1 MTCRRMLRVT
11 SGRVATVIAATAA
24 LLAAGAT
31 GAMART
37 GPGGAP
43 GQPGGT
49 PGQWPLAGQNI
60 DDTHFQAG
68 EHEISPASVGRLA
81 PRWTLTTA
89 DAVSATP
96 TVDDGTVYVPD
107 YGGKLWAVA
116 AGSGKVQWSQDIST
130 YTGVAGDLSRT
141 SPAVYG
147 NDLILGDGWILSSG
161 AAGTSGARV
170 FAVNRRT
177 GKPVWST
184 QVDTDP
190 NAQVT
195 GSPVIYDGVAYVGIS
210 SKGEGNDQDSFRGAV
225 IAVDAA
231 TGRLLWKTYTVPS
244 NNGGGDSNKPGYYSG
259 NAVWE
264 SSFAV
269 DPRRGLLYV
278 DTGNNYSVPAGV
290 CTTPQQTGCTP
301 PAADDYVDSL
311 LALKLSDGTVAW
323 ADHTLNGDLWTLL
336 QPTGPD
342 FDFGAG
348 PNLFTTTSPVTGRP
362 EQLLGAGQKS
372 GVYWAVDPATG
383 KVVWQTTIGP
393 ADVVTNAGIE
403 YGTATDG
410 RRIYAAE
417 ADTAGL
423 SYTLG
428 GSGPYAGK
436 TVTGGSWAALDPA
449 TGKILWQTPDPQG
462 AVDASFVSTAN
473 GVVYAGSMA
482 AAGTNMYA
490 LDAATGKILW
500 SFASGGS
507 VTGGA
512 AIAGGSVYW
521 GSGYCGTLCLGGT
534 TPVLNNNKV
543 YAFGLK

>member
-1 MTCRRMLRVT
+1 M
-11 SGRVATVIAATAA
+11 
-24 LLAAGAT
+24 
-31 GAMART
+31 
-37 GPGGAP
+37 
-43 GQPGGT
+43 
-49 PGQWPLAGQNI
+49 AGQNI
-60 DDTHFQAG
+60 DDTHFQAA

-89 DAVSATP
+89 GAISTTP
-96 TVDDGTVYVPD
+96 TVDDGAVYVPD

-116 AGSGKVQWSQDIST
+116 AGSGRVLWSQDISS
-130 YTGVAGDLSRT
+130 YTGVPGDLSRT
-141 SPAVYG
+141 SPAVYR
-147 NDLILGDGWILSSG
+147 DELVLGDGWILSPNTTG
-161 AAGTSGARV
+161 AKV
-170 FAVNRRT
+170 FAVDRHT
-177 GKPVWST
+177 GGLLWST

-190 NAQVT
+190 ASMIT
-195 GSPVIYDGVAYVGIS
+195 GSPVIYDGVAYIGIS
-210 SKGEGNDQDSFRGAV
+210 SKGEGTTADSFRGAV
-225 IAVDAA
+225 IALDAA
-231 TGRLLWKTYTVPS
+231 TGKLLWKTYMVPS
-244 NNGGGDSNKPGYYSG
+244 NNGNSDSNKPGYYSG

-269 DPRRGLLYV
+269 DPPRGLLYV

-290 CTTPQQTGCTP
+290 CTAPQQTGCTP
-301 PAADDYVDSL
+301 PAADDYLDSI
-311 LALKLSDGTVAW
+311 LALKLGDGSVVW
-323 ADHTLNGDLWTLL
+323 ADHTLNGDLWTLP

-348 PNLFTTTSPVTGRP
+348 PNLFTTVNPVTHRP

-383 KVVWQTTIGP
+383 KVVWQTRVGP
-393 ADVVTNAGIE
+393 AGNGGLGGIE

-417 ADTAGL
+417 GDTAKIP
-423 SYTLG
+423 YTLG
-428 GSGPYAGK
+428 GSGPYAGQ

-462 AVDASFVSTAN
+462 AFDISFVSTAN
-473 GVVYAGSMA
+473 GVVYGGSLA
-482 AAGTNMYA
+482 TTGTNMYA

-512 AIAGGSVYW
+512 AIVDGSVYW
-521 GSGYCGTLCLGGT
+521 GSGYCGTACFT
-534 TPVLNNNKV
+534 APTNNNKV
-543 YAFGLK
+543 YAFGLR

>member
-1 MTCRRMLRVT
+1 MTKRRRLGL
-11 SGRVATVIAATAA
+11 GRVRAAAVVAA
-24 LLAAGAT
+24 VAGLLAAAGAT
-31 GAMART
+31 GAVAQT
-37 GPGGAP
+37 GPGEAP
-43 GQPGGT
+43 GQ
-49 PGQWPLAGQNI
+49 WSMAGQNI
-60 DDTHFQAG
+60 DDTHFQAD
-68 EHEISPASVGRLA
+68 EQEISPANAGQLA

-89 DAVSATP
+89 GAISATP
-96 TVDDGTVYVPD
+96 TVDGGTVYVPD

-116 AGSGKVQWSQDIST
+116 AGSGKVLWSQDISG

-147 NDLILGDGWILSSG
+147 DDLILGDGWILSSG

-177 GKPVWST
+177 GAPVWST

-190 NAQVT
+190 NAQIT
-195 GSPVIYDGVAYVGIS
+195 GSPVLYDGVAYVGIS
-210 SKGEGNDQDSFRGAV
+210 SKGEGNTADSFRGAV
-225 IAVDAA
+225 VALDAA

-264 SSFAV
+264 STFAV
-269 DPRRGLLYV
+269 DPGRGLLYI

-301 PAADDYVDSL
+301 PAADDYVDSI

-323 ADHTLNGDLWTLL
+323 ADHTLNGDLWTLP

-348 PNLFTTTSPVTGRP
+348 PNLFTTTNPVTGRP

-372 GVYWAVDPATG
+372 GAYWAVDPATG
-383 KVVWQTTIGP
+383 KVVWQTRIGP
-393 ADVVTNAGIE
+393 ADVVANAGIE

-428 GSGPYAGK
+428 GSGPDAGK
-436 TVTGGSWAALDPA
+436 TVTGGSWAAMDPA

-462 AVDASFVSTAN
+462 AVDTSFLSTAN

-482 AAGTNMYA
+482 ATGTNMYA

-512 AIAGGSVYW
+512 AIADGSVYW
-521 GSGYCGTLCLGGT
+521 GSGYCGTLCLGSN
-534 TPVLNNNKV
+534 TPLLNNNKV
-543 YAFGLK
+543 YAFGLG

>member
-1 MTCRRMLRVT
+1 VTRRRKLRVGG
-11 SGRVATVIAATAA
+11 GRVAMVIAAVAGLTGT
-24 LLAAGAT
+24 GAT
-31 GAMART
+31 GALA
-37 GPGGAP
+37 GL
-43 GQPGGT
+43 GGT
-49 PGQWPLAGQNI
+49 PGQSGGPGQWSMAGQNI
-60 DDTHFQAG
+60 SDTHFQAA
-68 EHEISPASVGRLA
+68 EHEISPVNAGRLA

-89 DAVSATP
+89 GAISATP
-96 TVDDGTVYVPD
+96 TVDKGTVYVPD

-116 AGSGKVQWSQDIST
+116 SGSGKVLWSRDIST

-147 NDLILGDGWILSSG
+147 DDLILGDGWIGSSG

-170 FAVNRRT
+170 FAVDRRT
-177 GKPVWST
+177 GGPVWSS

-190 NAQVT
+190 NAQIT
-195 GSPVIYDGVAYVGIS
+195 GSPVVYDGVAYVGIS
-210 SKGEGNDQDSFRGAV
+210 SKGEGNNTDSFRGAV
-225 IAVDAA
+225 IALDAA
-231 TGRLLWKTYTVPS
+231 TGKLLWKAYTVPS

-264 SSFAV
+264 STFAV

-278 DTGNNYSVPAGV
+278 GTGNNYSVPDGV
-290 CTTPQQTGCTP
+290 CTTPQQTGCTS
-301 PAADDYVDSL
+301 PAADDYVDSI

-323 ADHTLNGDLWTLL
+323 ADHTLNGDLWTGL
-336 QPTGPD
+336 QPVGPD

-362 EQLLGAGQKS
+362 EQLLGIGQKS
-372 GVYWAVDPATG
+372 GVYWALDPATG
-383 KVVWQTTIGP
+383 KVAWQTTIGP
-393 ADVVTNAGIE
+393 ADVVANAGIE
-403 YGTATDG
+403 FGTATDG

-436 TVTGGSWAALDPA
+436 TVTGGSWAAMDPA

-462 AVDASFVSTAN
+462 AVDAGFVSVAN

-482 AAGTNMYA
+482 AAGNNMYA

-500 SFASGGS
+500 SFASGGT

-512 AIAGGSVYW
+512 AIVDGSVYW
-521 GSGYCGTLCLGGT
+521 GSGYCGTACFT
-534 TPVLNNNKV
+534 APTNNNKV
-543 YAFGLK
+543 YAFGLR

>member
-1 MTCRRMLRVT
+1 MVRTASVRGAGVL
-11 SGRVATVIAATAA
+11 ATAA
-24 LLAAGAT
+24 GLLALGVSGA
-31 GAMART
+31 AA
-37 GPGGAP
+37 
-43 GQPGGT
+43 QPGREG
-49 PGQWPLAGQNI
+49 GWPSAGQNI
-60 DDTHFQAG
+60 YDTHDQAA
-68 EHEISPASVGRLA
+68 EHEISPANAGHLA

-89 DAVSATP
+89 GAISATP
-96 TVDDGTVYVPD
+96 TVAGGVVYVPD
-107 YGGKLWAVA
+107 YGGKLWAVD
-116 AGSGKVQWSQDIST
+116 AGSGQVQWSQDISA

-141 SPAVYG
+141 SPAVYRG
-147 NDLILGDGWILSSG
+147 ELILGDGWILSPG

-170 FAVNRRT
+170 FAVSRRT
-177 GKPVWST
+177 GAPVWST
-184 QVDTDP
+184 RVDTDP
-190 NAQVT
+190 NAQIT
-195 GSPVIYDGVAYVGIS
+195 GSPVVYDGVAYVGIS

-225 IAVDAA
+225 VALDAA
-231 TGRLLWKTYTVPS
+231 TGRLLWKTYMVPS

-269 DPRRGLLYV
+269 DPRRGLLYI

-290 CTTPQQTGCTP
+290 CITPQQTGCTP
-301 PAADDYVDSL
+301 PAADDYVDSI
-311 LALKLSDGTVAW
+311 LALRLRDGSVAW
-323 ADHTLNGDLWTLL
+323 ADPTVNGDLWTLL
-336 QPTGPD
+336 QPVGPD

-348 PNLFTTTSPVTGRP
+348 PNLFTTTSPATGRP

-383 KVVWQTTIGP
+383 KVAWQTRIGP
-393 ADVVTNAGIE
+393 AGDVTNAGIE

-410 RRIYAAE
+410 QRIYAAE
-417 ADTAGL
+417 ADTASL

-428 GSGPYAGK
+428 GSGPYAGQ

-462 AVDASFVSTAN
+462 AADAGFVSTAD

-482 AAGTNMYA
+482 ATGTNMYA

-507 VTGGA
+507 VSGGA
-512 AIAGGSVYW
+512 AITGGSVYW
-521 GSGYCGTLCLGGT
+521 GSGYCGTLCLGSA
-534 TPVLNNNKV
+534 TPVLNNNKM
-543 YAFGLK
+543 YAFGPG

>member
-1 MTCRRMLRVT
+1 VTRRRMLRVG
-11 SGRVATVIAATAA
+11 SGRIAAVIAAVAVVVAAGATAA
-24 LLAAGAT
+24 L
-31 GAMART
+31 ART
-37 GPGGAP
+37 GPGEAP
-43 GQPGGT
+43 GQ
-49 PGQWPLAGQNI
+49 WSMAGQNI
-60 DDTHFQAG
+60 YDTHYQAA
-68 EHEISPASVGRLA
+68 EHEISPANAGRLA
-81 PRWTLTTA
+81 PRWTLTA
-89 DAVSATP
+89 AGAVSATP
-96 TVDDGTVYVPD
+96 TVDDGAVYVPD

-116 AGSGKVQWSQDIST
+116 AGSGKLLWSQDISS
-130 YTGVAGDLSRT
+130 YTGVAGDVSRT

-147 NDLILGDGWILSSG
+147 NELILGDGWILSSG
-161 AAGTSGARV
+161 EAGTTGARV
-170 FAVNRRT
+170 FAVDRFT

-190 NAQVT
+190 NAQIT
-195 GSPVIYDGVAYVGIS
+195 GSPVVNGGVAYVGIS
-210 SKGEGNDQDSFRGAV
+210 SKGEGNTQDTFRGAV
-225 IAVDAA
+225 VALNAA
-231 TGRLLWKTYTVPS
+231 TGRLLWKAYTVPS

-269 DPRRGLLYV
+269 DPARGLLYI
-278 DTGNNYSVPAGV
+278 DTGNNYSVPDGV
-290 CTTPQQTGCTP
+290 CTTPQQTGCTS
-301 PAADDYVDSL
+301 PAADDYLDSI

-323 ADHTLNGDLWTLL
+323 ADHTLNGDLWTLP

-348 PNLFTTTSPVTGRP
+348 PNLFTTANPVTGRP

-372 GVYWAVDPATG
+372 GVYWALDPATG
-383 KVVWQTTIGP
+383 KVAWQTAIGP
-393 ADVVTNAGIE
+393 TDVVANAGIE

-436 TVTGGSWAALDPA
+436 TVTGGSWAAMDPA

-462 AVDASFVSTAN
+462 AVDAGFVSVAN
-473 GVVYAGSMA
+473 GVVYAGSMVT
-482 AAGTNMYA
+482 AGTNMYA

-507 VTGGA
+507 VAGGA
-512 AIAGGSVYW
+512 AIVGGSVYW
-521 GSGYCGTLCLGGT
+521 GSGYCGTLCLGSS

-543 YAFGLK
+543 YAFDLG

>member
-1 MTCRRMLRVT
+1 VTRRRKLRVGG
-11 SGRVATVIAATAA
+11 GRVAMVIGTVAGLTVT
-24 LLAAGAT
+24 GAT
-31 GAMART
+31 GALA

-43 GQPGGT
+43 GQSRG
-49 PGQWPLAGQNI
+49 PGQWSMAGQNI
-60 DDTHFQAG
+60 DDTHFQVD
-68 EHEISPASVGRLA
+68 EHQISPANAGRLA

-89 DAVSATP
+89 GAVSAVP
-96 TVDDGTVYVPD
+96 TVDNGTVYVPD
-107 YGGKLWAVA
+107 YGGKLWAVS
-116 AGSGKVQWSQDIST
+116 AGTGKVLWSQDIST

-147 NDLILGDGWILSSG
+147 DDLILGDGWILSSG

-177 GKPVWST
+177 GGLVWST

-190 NAQVT
+190 NAQIT
-195 GSPVIYDGVAYVGIS
+195 GSPVIYDGIAYLGIS
-210 SKGEGNDQDSFRGAV
+210 SKGEGNEQDSFRGAV
-225 IAVDAA
+225 IALDTA
-231 TGRLLWKTYTVPS
+231 TGKLLWKAYTVPS

-259 NAVWE
+259 DAVWN
-264 SSFAV
+264 ATPVV

-278 DTGNNYSVPAGV
+278 GTGNNYSVPDGV
-290 CTTPQQTGCTP
+290 CTTPQQTGCTSP
-301 PAADDYVDSL
+301 VADDYVDSI

-323 ADHTLNGDLWTLL
+323 ADHTLNSDLWTLP
-336 QPTGPD
+336 QPVGPD

-362 EQLLGAGQKS
+362 EQLLGIGQKS
-372 GVYWAVDPATG
+372 GVYWALDPATG
-383 KVVWQTTIGP
+383 KIVWQTTIGP

-436 TVTGGSWAALDPA
+436 TVTGGSWAAMDPA

-462 AVDASFVSTAN
+462 AVDAGFVSVAN
-473 GVVYAGSMA
+473 GVVYAGSMVTT
-482 AAGTNMYA
+482 GNNMYA
-490 LDAATGKILW
+490 MDAATGKILW
-500 SFASGGS
+500 SFASGGT

-512 AIAGGSVYW
+512 AIVDGSVYW
-521 GSGYCGTLCLGGT
+521 GSGYCGTLCLGSS
-534 TPVLNNNKV
+534 TPLLNNNKV
-543 YAFGLK
+543 YAFSLR

>member
-1 MTCRRMLRVT
+1 MLRVG
-11 SGRVATVIAATAA
+11 SGRVAVVLGAVAG
-24 LLAAGAT
+24 LLAAGVTSAVAVT
-31 GAMART
+31 APGA
-37 GPGGAP
+37 AP
-43 GQPGGT
+43 GQSRA
-49 PGQWPLAGQNI
+49 PGQWSMAGQNI
-60 DDTHFQAG
+60 DDTHFQAA
-68 EHEISPASVGRLA
+68 EHEISPASAGRLA
-81 PRWTLTTA
+81 PRWTLTA
-89 DAVSATP
+89 AGAVSATP
-96 TVDDGTVYVPD
+96 TVDDGAVYVPD
-107 YGGKLWAVA
+107 YGGKLRAVA
-116 AGSGKVQWSQDIST
+116 ARSGRVLWSRDVSA

-141 SPAVYG
+141 SPAVYRG
-147 NDLILGDGWILSSG
+147 ELILGDGWILSSG

-170 FAVNRRT
+170 FAVDRRT
-177 GKPVWST
+177 GGPVWSA

-190 NAQVT
+190 NAQIT
-195 GSPVIYDGVAYVGIS
+195 GSPVVYGGVAYLGIS
-210 SKGEGNDQDSFRGAV
+210 SKGEGNEQDSFRGAV
-225 IAVDAA
+225 IALDAA
-231 TGRLLWKTYTVPS
+231 SGKLLWKSYTVPS

-259 NAVWE
+259 NAVWD
-264 SSFAV
+264 ATPVV

-278 DTGNNYSVPAGV
+278 GTGNNYSVPAGV

-301 PAADDYVDSL
+301 PAADDYVDSI
-311 LALKLSDGTVAW
+311 LALRLSDGTVAW
-323 ADHTLNGDLWTLL
+323 ADHTLNADLWTLP
-336 QPTGPD
+336 QPVGPD

-362 EQLLGAGQKS
+362 EQLLGIGQKS
-372 GVYWAVDPATG
+372 GVYWALDPATG
-383 KVVWQTTIGP
+383 KVAWQTEIGP

-423 SYTLG
+423 PYILG

-436 TVTGGSWAALDPA
+436 TVTGGSWAAMDPA
-449 TGKILWQTPDPQG
+449 TGRILWQTPDPQG
-462 AVDASFVSTAN
+462 AVDAGFVSAGN

-500 SFASGGS
+500 SFASGGT

-512 AIAGGSVYW
+512 AIAGGSLYW
-521 GSGYCGTLCLGGT
+521 GSGYCGTLCLGST

-543 YAFGLK
+543 YAFGLR

>member
-1 MTCRRMLRVT
+1 MTRRRMPRLGRGRVT
-11 SGRVATVIAATAA
+11 AVIAAVAG
-24 LLAAGAT
+24 LLVAGAT
-31 GAMART
+31 GALA
-37 GPGGAP
+37 GPVGALGQSGG
-43 GQPGGT
+43 
-49 PGQWPLAGQNI
+49 PGQWSMAGQNI
-60 DDTHFQAG
+60 DDTHFQAA
-68 EHEISPASVGRLA
+68 EHQISPANAGRLA

-89 DAVSATP
+89 GAISTTP
-96 TVDDGTVYVPD
+96 TVNDGAVYVPD

-116 AGSGKVQWSQDIST
+116 AGSGKVLWSQDMSS
-130 YTGVAGDLSRT
+130 YTGVAGDVSRT

-147 NDLILGDGWILSSG
+147 NELILGDGWILSAG
-161 AAGTSGARV
+161 AAGTTGARV
-170 FAVNRRT
+170 FAVDRRT

-190 NAQVT
+190 NAQIT
-195 GSPVIYDGVAYVGIS
+195 GSPVIYGGVAYVGIS
-210 SKGEGNDQDSFRGAV
+210 SKGEGNTQDTFRGAV
-225 IAVDAA
+225 VALNAA

-244 NNGGGDSNKPGYYSG
+244 NNGGGDSNRPGYYSG

-264 SSFAV
+264 STFAV
-269 DPRRGLLYV
+269 DPARGLLYI
-278 DTGNNYSVPAGV
+278 DTGNNYSVPDGV

-301 PAADDYVDSL
+301 PVADDFVDSI
-311 LALKLSDGTVAW
+311 LALKLGDGTIAW
-323 ADHTLNGDLWTLL
+323 ADHTLSTDLWTIP
-336 QPTGPD
+336 QPVGPD

-348 PNLFTTTSPVTGRP
+348 PNLFTTVNPATHRP
-362 EQLLGAGQKS
+362 EQLLGAGAKS

-383 KVVWQTTIGP
+383 KVAWQTTIGP

-423 SYTLG
+423 PYTLG
-428 GSGPYAGK
+428 GSGPDAGK
-436 TVTGGSWAALDPA
+436 TVTRGSWAAMDPA
-449 TGKILWQTPDPQG
+449 TGKILWQTPDPAG
-462 AVDASFVSTAN
+462 AVDAGFVSVAN
-473 GVVYAGSMA
+473 GVVYGGSMA
-482 AAGTNMYA
+482 TAGTDMYA

-512 AIAGGSVYW
+512 AIVGGSVYW

-543 YAFGLK
+543 YAFDLG

>member
-1 MTCRRMLRVT
+1 M
-11 SGRVATVIAATAA
+11 
-24 LLAAGAT
+24 
-31 GAMART
+31 
-37 GPGGAP
+37 
-43 GQPGGT
+43 
-49 PGQWPLAGQNI
+49 AGQNI
-60 DDTHFQAG
+60 DDTHFQAA
-68 EHEISPASVGRLA
+68 EHEISPANAGRLA
-81 PRWTLTTA
+81 PRWTLTA
-89 DAVSATP
+89 AGAVSATP
-96 TVDDGTVYVPD
+96 TVDNGTVYVPD
-107 YGGKLWAVA
+107 YGGKLWAVS
-116 AGSGKVQWSQDIST
+116 AGSGKVLWSRDISA

-147 NDLILGDGWILSSG
+147 DDLILGDGWILSSG

-177 GKPVWST
+177 GGLVWSM

-190 NAQVT
+190 NAQIT
-195 GSPVIYDGVAYVGIS
+195 GSPVIYNGVAYLGIS
-210 SKGEGNDQDSFRGAV
+210 SKGEGNTQDSFRGAV
-225 IAVDAA
+225 IALDAA
-231 TGRLLWKTYTVPS
+231 TGKLLWKAYTVPS

-259 NAVWE
+259 NAVWD
-264 SSFAV
+264 ATPVV

-278 DTGNNYSVPAGV
+278 GTGNNYSVPAGV
-290 CTTPQQTGCTP
+290 CTTPQQTGCASP
-301 PAADDYVDSL
+301 VADDYVDSI

-323 ADHTLNGDLWTLL
+323 ADHTLNSDLWTLP
-336 QPTGPD
+336 QPVGPD

-348 PNLFTTTSPVTGRP
+348 PNLFTTTSPVTGRQ
-362 EQLLGAGQKS
+362 EQLLGIGQKS
-372 GVYWAVDPATG
+372 GVYWALDPATG
-383 KVVWQTTIGP
+383 KVIWQTTIGP

-436 TVTGGSWAALDPA
+436 TVTGGSWAAMDPA

-462 AVDASFVSTAN
+462 AVDAGFVSVAN
-473 GVVYAGSMA
+473 GVVYAGSMVT
-482 AAGTNMYA
+482 AGNNMYA

-500 SFASGGS
+500 SFASGGT

-512 AIAGGSVYW
+512 AIVDGSAYW
-521 GSGYCGTLCLGGT
+521 GSGYCGTLCLGSS
-534 TPVLNNNKV
+534 TPLLNNNKV
-543 YAFGLK
+543 YAFSLR

>member
-1 MTCRRMLRVT
+1 MTRRKMPRAGR
-11 SGRVATVIAATAA
+11 GRVATVIAAVAGLLVAGGTGAAA
-24 LLAAGAT
+24 L
-31 GAMART
+31 T
-37 GPGGAP
+37 GPEEAP
-43 GQPGGT
+43 GQ
-49 PGQWPLAGQNI
+49 WSMAGQNI
-60 DDTHFQAG
+60 DDTHFQAD
-68 EHEISPASVGRLA
+68 EHQISPVNVGRLA
-81 PRWTLTTA
+81 PRWTLTA
-89 DAVSATP
+89 AGAISAVP

-107 YGGKLWAVA
+107 YGGKLWAVST
-116 AGSGKVQWSQDIST
+116 GSGKVQWSQDISA

-147 NDLILGDGWILSSG
+147 DELILGDGWILSSG

-177 GKPVWST
+177 GKLVWST

-190 NAQVT
+190 NAQIT
-195 GSPVIYDGVAYVGIS
+195 GSPVIYDGVAYLGIS
-210 SKGEGNDQDSFRGAV
+210 SKGEGNQQDSFRGAV

-231 TGRLLWKTYTVPS
+231 TGKLLWKTYTVPS
-244 NNGGGDSNKPGYYSG
+244 NNGGGDSNAPGYYSG
-259 NAVWE
+259 NAVWD
-264 SSFAV
+264 ATPVV
-269 DPRRGLLYV
+269 DPRQGLLYV
-278 DTGNNYSVPAGV
+278 GTGNNYSVPAGV
-290 CTTPQQTGCTP
+290 CTTPRQTGCTS
-301 PAADDYVDSL
+301 PAADDYVDSI

-323 ADHTLNGDLWTLL
+323 ADHTLSSDLWTLP
-336 QPTGPD
+336 QPVGPD

-362 EQLLGAGQKS
+362 ERLLGIGQKS
-372 GVYWAVDPATG
+372 GVYWALDPATG
-383 KVVWQTTIGP
+383 KVVWQTEIGP

-423 SYTLG
+423 PYTLS
-428 GSGPYAGK
+428 GSGPDAGQ

-462 AVDASFVSTAN
+462 AVDAGFVSVAN
-473 GVVYAGSMA
+473 GVVFAGSMVTT
-482 AAGTNMYA
+482 GNNMYA
-490 LDAATGKILW
+490 LNAATGKILW
-500 SFASGGS
+500 SFASGGT

-512 AIAGGSVYW
+512 AIVDGSVYW

-534 TPVLNNNKV
+534 TPVLNNDKV